1 MEPDAGILFLLP
13 TAFVFMLV
21 AIYHRSR
28 KNAEREADWEKN
40 KDKYKYKGY
49 RH

>member
-13 TAFVFMLV
+13 TAFVFVLV

-28 KNAEREADWEKN
+28 KKAEREADWEKN
-40 KDKYKYKGY
+40 KYKGY